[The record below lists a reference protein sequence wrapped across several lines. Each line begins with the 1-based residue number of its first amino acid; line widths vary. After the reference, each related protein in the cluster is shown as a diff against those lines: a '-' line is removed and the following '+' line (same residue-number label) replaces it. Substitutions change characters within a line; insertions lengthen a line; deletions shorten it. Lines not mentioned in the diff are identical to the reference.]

1 MKVDIPTIGARVL
14 VHEAGPR
21 VAEIV
26 HTLLDA
32 GAVVDVHQPRL
43 HAVVADL
50 ASRRLVTVVA
60 EPDFAEYDLVLRDP
74 ARETAVDMQPA
85 SATPK
90 RSVGRVVLVGGGPG
104 DPGLLTLAGMQAL
117 RDADVVVCDRLAPL
131 GVLDQLDPPP
141 DVVHVGKIPAGAFTP
156 QERINEILLEH
167 ARAGR
172 NVVRFKGGD
181 NFVFG
186 RGGEEWNACVE
197 AGIPVSVIPGVTS
210 SIAAPALA
218 GIPITHR
225 DITQGFIVVSGHVAP
240 DDPRSTIDWRAVA
253 QCGMTIVVLMGV
265 ARLPHIADALIAHGL
280 DADTP
285 AASISDAAMPSQQV
299 ARGSLRDIAQIGL
312 DEGIRP
318 PAVTVI
324 GHSVAALRQ
333 P

>member
-1 MKVDIPTIGARVL
+1 MKIDIPATGARVL
-14 VHEAGPR
+14 VRDAGPR

-26 HTLLDA
+26 HSLTDA
-32 GAVVDVHQPRL
+32 GAVVDVHQSGP
-43 HAVVADL
+43 HPVVADL
-50 ASRRLVTVVA
+50 ASRRLVTVVVQ
-60 EPDFAEYDLVLRDP
+60 PDLASYDVVLRDP
-74 ARETAVDMQPA
+74 ARYMSDSEPV
-85 SATPK
+85 PK
-90 RSVGRVVLVGGGPG
+90 NDLGSVVLVGGGPG

-117 RDADVVVCDRLAPL
+117 READVVVCDRLAPL
-131 GVLDQLDPPP
+131 GVLDRLDPRPEI
-141 DVVHVGKIPAGAFTP
+141 VHVGKIPAGAFTP

-197 AGIPVSVIPGVTS
+197 AGVSVTVIPGVTS

-225 DITQGFIVVSGHVAP
+225 DITQGFITVSGHVGP
-240 DDPRSTIDWRAVA
+240 NDPRSTVDWRAVA
-253 QCGMTIVVLMGV
+253 SCGMTIVMLMGV
-265 ARLPHIADALIAHGL
+265 ARLPDISQALIEHGM
-280 DADTP
+280 DPETP
-285 AASISDAAMPSQQV
+285 AASIADAGMPSQHV
-299 ARGSLRDIAQIGL
+299 ARGPLRDIAEIGAAQ
-312 DEGIRP
+312 GIRP

-324 GHSVAALRQ
+324 GHTVDALHQ